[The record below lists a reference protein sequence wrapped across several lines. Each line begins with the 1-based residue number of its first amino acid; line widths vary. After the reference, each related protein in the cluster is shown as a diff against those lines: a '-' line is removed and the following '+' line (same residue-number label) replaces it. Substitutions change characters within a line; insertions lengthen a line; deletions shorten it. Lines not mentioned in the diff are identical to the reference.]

1 MCNAREESLDHVMAL
16 CSTTRLV
23 AAYMARWIE
32 WWSVNE
38 ASAQALWTAI
48 CNDNIKED
56 PFSKLVRKAICVA
69 FFWTMWRFR
78 NDKVFNGKLVK
89 EREICDQ
96 VQFLAINWIRG
107 RCTLGKFLSWDNWIC
122 NPLYAVTNCNSLAP
136 RWF

>member
-1 MCNAREESLDHVMAL
+1 VRSLRRLIDDRLLPSHDAGTVWIRWIPSKANILLWRVLCDPLGTKDYLARRGVETGLADCQMCNAREESLDHVMAL

-69 FFWTMWRFR
+69 FFWMM
-78 NDKVFNGKLVK
+78 
-89 EREICDQ
+89 
-96 VQFLAINWIRG
+96 
-107 RCTLGKFLSWDNWIC
+107 
-122 NPLYAVTNCNSLAP
+122 
-136 RWF
+136 